1 MKIANEIINWSF
13 QSGLLVWAFYFALAI
28 AKPWVDSKIKH
39 AKTAQQREAW
49 SLLEQAAL
57 TNVNALASA
66 NKPGSQKFLEAS
78 DLVQSYLSD
87 HGIKVDMKT
96 VQAAVQAAYEKSP
109 LTTPPTQSTVHTSVN
124 GTTITV
130 GPVAKHITNIDANH
144 INAGNPKPATVDPAD
159 MPGADK
165 TPAKPKMPTN
175 TIAKKGIPTDNLKD
189 VAVQTPQ
196 PEPQGD
202 DANVR
207 MAED

>member
-1 MKIANEIINWSF
+1 MKTANDIINWLF
-13 QSGLLVWAFYFALAI
+13 QSGLLAWAFYFALAI
-28 AKPWVDSKIKH
+28 AKPWVDNKIKH

-49 SLLEQAAL
+49 TLLEQVAM
-57 TNVNALASA
+57 TTVNSLVSA
-66 NKPGSQKFLEAS
+66 NKSGTQKFLEAS

-109 LTTPPTQSTVHTSVN
+109 LTTPPTQSTVHTSIN

-130 GPVAKHITNIDANH
+130 GSVAKRIP
-144 INAGNPKPATVDPAD
+144 AGDLKPASVNPAD
-159 MPGADK
+159 MPGAQK
-165 TPAKPKMPTN
+165 TPAKSKVPTN

-189 VAVQTPQ
+189 VTVQTPQ

-202 DANVR
+202 DANVNK
-207 MAED
+207 D